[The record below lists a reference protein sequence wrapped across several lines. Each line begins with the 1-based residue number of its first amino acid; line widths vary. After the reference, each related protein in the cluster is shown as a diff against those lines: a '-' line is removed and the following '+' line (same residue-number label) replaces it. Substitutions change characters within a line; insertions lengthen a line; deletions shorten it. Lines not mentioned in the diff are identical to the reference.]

1 MKNIAG
7 LIMASLTLTLLSAGC
22 SDNTPPPDRA
32 QNSKTLV
39 TCSTIGPI
47 AFIAGEIGGDKI
59 TSNSLIPQ
67 DKSVHSYN
75 PTPKDVNGMQQAK
88 LFFAIGIPLE
98 EQVLKHILQG
108 SKIPLIDVAEG
119 IKRMALSEDSKEFE
133 KRSHEGHGHEGEE
146 GEEHHHSADED
157 QYLDVHV
164 WMSPANNLIIA
175 GNICKALQRADPANA
190 GYYADNLRKFTEKL
204 QALDERLKQMLAP
217 YKGKKFLVYHPA
229 FGYFGN
235 HYGLIQES
243 VETGGKSP
251 SPKHLE
257 LLINEAQKDNIK
269 IIFVQPQFN
278 EKYADVIA
286 KAVGAK
292 IVRIDPQLPNV
303 LENYNYIATELAR
316 SLATEGQ
323 KGN

>member
-1 MKNIAG
+1 MKKITILSG
-7 LIMASLTLTLLSAGC
+7 VFSILMLLNAGC
-22 SDNTPPPDRA
+22 SDNTPAPGRE
-32 QNSKTLV
+32 QNSKKLI
-39 TCSTIGPI
+39 TCSTIGPV

-59 TSNSLIPQ
+59 TSDSLIPQ
-67 DKSVHSYN
+67 DKGVHSYI
-75 PTPKDVNGMQQAK
+75 PTPKDVNDMQHAK
-88 LFFAIGIPLE
+88 LFFGIGLPLE
-98 EQVLKHILQG
+98 EQVLKHILQS
-108 SKIPLIDVAEG
+108 SKIPVINSAEG

-133 KRSHEGHGHEGEE
+133 KHDHAGEGHP
-146 GEEHHHSADED
+146 HSADED
-157 QYLDVHV
+157 QYLDIHV
-164 WMSPANNLIIA
+164 WMSPANDLIIA
-175 GNICKALQRADPANA
+175 RNICNALQAADQANA
-190 GYYADNLRKFTEKL
+190 GYYADNLKKFTEKL
-204 QALDERLKQMLAP
+204 QVLDERLKKMLAP

-257 LLINEAQKDNIK
+257 MLINEARKDNIG

-286 KAVGAK
+286 SAVGAK
-292 IVRIDPQLPNV
+292 IVRIDPQAPNV
-303 LENYNYIATELAR
+303 LENYNFIAAELAR
-316 SLATEGQ
+316 SMEAGR

>member
-1 MKNIAG
+1 MKNTSA
-7 LIMASLTLTLLSAGC
+7 LVMAFLTLILFIAGC
-22 SDNTPPPDRA
+22 SDNTPPPVKDRTG
-32 QNSKTLV
+32 NKMV
-39 TCSTIGPI
+39 VCSTIGPI

-59 TSNSLIPQ
+59 ISNSLIPQ

-75 PTPKDVNGMQQAK
+75 PTTKDVNGMQQAK

-98 EQVLKHILQG
+98 EQVLKHILQS
-108 SKIPLIDVAEG
+108 SKIPVIDSAAG
-119 IKRMALSEDSKEFE
+119 IKRMELSEDSKEFE
-133 KRSHEGHGHEGEE
+133 KHDHDE

-157 QYLDVHV
+157 QYMDVHV
-164 WMSPANNLIIA
+164 WMSPANDLTIA
-175 GNICKALQRADPANA
+175 GNICKALQAADPANA
-190 GYYADNLRKFTEKL
+190 GYYADNLSKFTAKL
-204 QALDERLKQMLAP
+204 QALDERLKNMLAP

-229 FGYFGN
+229 FGYFGR

-257 LLINEAQKDNIK
+257 MLINEARKDNVK

-278 EKYADVIA
+278 EKYADVVA
-286 KAVGAK
+286 RAVGAK
-292 IVRIDPQLPNV
+292 IVRIDPQLPDV

-316 SLATEGQ
+316 SYVTDGQ

>member
-1 MKNIAG
+1 MKNTAV
-7 LIMASLTLTLLSAGC
+7 LIMTFLILTLFTAGY
-22 SDNTPPPDRA
+22 SDNTPN
-32 QNSKTLV
+32 QNSPKLIV
-39 TCSTIGPI
+39 CSTIGPV

-59 TSNSLIPQ
+59 TSDSIIPQ
-67 DKSVHSYN
+67 DKDVHSYI
-75 PTPKDVNGMQQAK
+75 PTPRNVNGMQQAK
-88 LFFAIGIPLE
+88 LFFAIGLPLE
-98 EQVLKHILQG
+98 EQALKRILQS
-108 SKIPLIDVAEG
+108 SKIPIINIAEG
-119 IKRMALSEDSKEFE
+119 VKRISLSEDCKQFE
-133 KRSHEGHGHEGEE
+133 EREESEEHSHESKGG
-146 GEEHHHSADED
+146 EHHHSADED
-157 QYLDVHV
+157 QYLDVHI
-164 WMSPANNLIIA
+164 WISPANNLIIA
-175 GNICKALQRADPANA
+175 GNICKALQAADPANA
-190 GYYADNLRKFTEKL
+190 GYYADNLKKFTEKL
-204 QALDERLKQMLAP
+204 QALDERLKKMLAP

-235 HYGLIQES
+235 HYGLVQEA

-251 SPKHLE
+251 SPRHLE
-257 LLINEAQKDNIK
+257 TLINEARKDNIK

-316 SLATEGQ
+316 SMETAGQ

>member
-1 MKNIAG
+1 MRNIIVLIVVCFISTLFTAG
-7 LIMASLTLTLLSAGC
+7 Y
-22 SDNTPPPDRA
+22 SDNAPNQDST
-32 QNSKTLV
+32 KMIV
-39 TCSTIGPI
+39 CSSIGPV

-67 DKSVHSYN
+67 DKDVHSYI
-75 PTPKDVNGMQQAK
+75 PTPRNVNDMQQAK
-88 LFFAIGIPLE
+88 LFLAVGLPLE
-98 EQVLKHILQG
+98 EQVLKRILQS
-108 SKIPLIDVAEG
+108 SKIPVINTAEG
-119 IKRMALSEDSKEFE
+119 VKRIALSESCKQFE
-133 KRSHEGHGHEGEE
+133 EREEAEEHSHEGESS
-146 GEEHHHSADED
+146 EHHHAADED

-164 WMSPANNLIIA
+164 WISPANNLIIA
-175 GNICKALQRADPANA
+175 GNICKALQAADPANA
-190 GYYADNLRKFTEKL
+190 DYYATNLKRFTEKL
-204 QALDERLKQMLAP
+204 QALDERLKKMLAP

-235 HYGLIQES
+235 HYGLVQEA

-257 LLINEAQKDNIK
+257 TLINEAKKDNIK

-278 EKYADVIA
+278 ERYAAVIA
-286 KAVGAK
+286 QAVGAK

-316 SLATEGQ
+316 SMQTDAR

>member
-1 MKNIAG
+1 MKNIAA
-7 LIMASLTLTLLSAGC
+7 LTMAILALTLLAAGC
-22 SDNTPPPDRA
+22 SDSAPPPGRG
-32 QNSKTLV
+32 QNSKKMI
-39 TCSTIGPI
+39 TCSSIGPA

-67 DKSVHSYN
+67 DKSVHSYI
-75 PTPKDVNGMQQAK
+75 PTPKDVNDMQQAK

-98 EQVLKHILQG
+98 EQTLKRILQ
-108 SKIPLIDVAEG
+108 SSRIPVINAAEG
-119 IKRMALSEDSKEFE
+119 VKRMALSEDSREFE
-133 KRSHEGHGHEGEE
+133 KHSHESEE
-146 GEEHHHSADED
+146 GEGHHHSDDED
-157 QYLDVHV
+157 LYQDVHV
-164 WMSPANNLIIA
+164 WLSPANNLIIA
-175 GNICKALQRADPANA
+175 GNICKALQTADPANA
-190 GYYADNLRKFTEKL
+190 GYYAANLNKFTEKL
-204 QALDERLKQMLAP
+204 QALDERLKKMLAP

-235 HYGLIQES
+235 HYGLVQEA

-257 LLINEAQKDNIK
+257 MLIEEARKDNIK

-286 KAVGAK
+286 RAVGAK

-303 LENYNYIATELAR
+303 LENYNYIAAELAR
-316 SLATEGQ
+316 SMETDGQ

>member
-1 MKNIAG
+1 MKNIAA
-7 LIMASLTLTLLSAGC
+7 LIVAFLILTLFTAGY
-22 SDNTPPPDRA
+22 SDNVPSPGGNQDSP
-32 QNSKTLV
+32 KLIV
-39 TCSTIGPI
+39 CSTIGPV

-59 TSNSLIPQ
+59 MSNSLIPQ
-67 DKSVHSYN
+67 DKDVHSYI
-75 PTPKDVNGMQQAK
+75 PTPRNVNEMQQAK
-88 LFFAIGIPLE
+88 LFFAVGLPLE
-98 EQVLKHILQG
+98 EQVLKHILQS
-108 SKIPLIDVAEG
+108 SKIPVINTAEG
-119 IKRMALSEDSKEFE
+119 VKRIALSESCKQFE
-133 KRSHEGHGHEGEE
+133 EREEAEEHSHE

-164 WMSPANNLIIA
+164 WISPANNLIIA
-175 GNICKALQRADPANA
+175 GNICKALQSADPANA
-190 GYYADNLRKFTEKL
+190 GYYADNLKKFTEKL
-204 QALDERLKQMLAP
+204 QALDEWLKKMLAP

-235 HYGLIQES
+235 HYGLIQEA

-257 LLINEAQKDNIK
+257 TLINEAQKDNIK

-316 SLATEGQ
+316 SMENEGQ